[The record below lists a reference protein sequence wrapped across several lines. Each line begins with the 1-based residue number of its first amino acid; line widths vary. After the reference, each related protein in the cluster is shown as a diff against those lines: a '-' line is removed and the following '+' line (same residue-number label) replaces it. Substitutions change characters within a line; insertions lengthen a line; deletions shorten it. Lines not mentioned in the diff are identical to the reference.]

1 MHSRGQLWREMRP
14 TLALA
19 APIVIGQVSQ
29 IAMNVTDSV
38 MIGQVGT
45 VPLAASAFA
54 GTVFALFFVLGLG
67 LLAPVAVLVS
77 HARGADDAERSRL
90 LLKHGVGLA
99 LGFSVLEV
107 LVMAMVG
114 TQLHRFGQPPEVVAT
129 VGPYFLIIAFS
140 LIPTLVFHVLRQY
153 AESQGHPWWPMSI
166 MTGTLLLNV
175 VLNWLLIY
183 GHGGFPALGLTGAGW
198 ATLFARLAGVVA
210 IVWWLWR
217 SEALAAFWP
226 SRWLHGHVRS
236 LYAEILK
243 LGVPASGQ
251 LLFEC
256 GAFTAAALIVGFLG
270 AVPLAAHQIALS
282 CAGTTFMF
290 TLGLSTAASM
300 RVGQAAGAG
309 EPDRVR
315 AIGFGAQLIGV
326 VMMSAFAVVFVF
338 AGEWLAERF
347 VDDRPV
353 VTLAVQ
359 LLVVAAIFQV
369 FDGAQVIGA
378 GVLRGLKDVRIPTFI
393 TFVAY
398 WVIALPAGY
407 LLGVRWGYGAT
418 GVWVSLAL
426 GLGFAGVFLG
436 LRFAYLTRP
445 GAASGGGV

>member
-1 MHSRGQLWREMRP
+1 MRP

-38 MIGQVGT
+38 MIGHVGT

-54 GTVFALFFVLGLG
+54 GTVFGLFFVLGIG

-77 HARGADDAERSRL
+77 HARGADDAERSRR

-99 LGFSVLEV
+99 FGFSVLEV
-107 LVMAMVG
+107 LVMAVVG

-175 VLNWLLIY
+175 VLNWVLIY
-183 GHGGFPALGLTGAGW
+183 GHWGFPALGLTGAGW
-198 ATLFARLAGVVA
+198 ATLIARLAGVVA
-210 IVWWLWR
+210 IAWWLWR
-217 SEALAAFWP
+217 SGALASYWP
-226 SRWLHGHVRS
+226 GRWLHGHSRA

-282 CAGTTFMF
+282 CAATTFMF

-309 EPDRVR
+309 ASDRVR
-315 AIGFGAQLIGV
+315 AIGFGALLIGV
-326 VMMSAFAVVFVF
+326 VVMTAFALVFVF

-353 VTLAVQ
+353 VALAAQ

-378 GVLRGLKDVRIPTFI
+378 GILRGLKDVRIPTII

-398 WVIALPAGY
+398 WMIALPTGY
-407 LLGVRWGYGAT
+407 LLGIRWGYGAY

-436 LRFAYLTRP
+436 LRFAYLTRLRAP
-445 GAASGGGV
+445 